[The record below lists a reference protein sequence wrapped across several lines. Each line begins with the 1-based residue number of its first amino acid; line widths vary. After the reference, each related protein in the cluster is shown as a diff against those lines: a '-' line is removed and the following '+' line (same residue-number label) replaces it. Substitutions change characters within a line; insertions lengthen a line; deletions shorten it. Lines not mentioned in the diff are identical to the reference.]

1 MNFYRRED
9 EPKDVEEEMDG
20 LELPIATDDCTLI
33 FFESQFNISDDVNEI
48 INKIVW
54 DEKFKEDVQ
63 SCIKDL
69 DSVKEKVEG
78 KKKLP
83 RKRSINKQ
91 NWAASKRKKSHEA
104 G

>member
-1 MNFYRRED
+1 
-9 EPKDVEEEMDG
+9 MDG
-20 LELPIATDDCTLI
+20 LELPIATDDCRLI
-33 FFESQFNISDDVNEI
+33 FFESQFDISDDVNEI

-91 NWAASKRKKSHEA
+91 N
-104 G
+104 

>member
-20 LELPIATDDCTLI
+20 LELPIATDDYSLI
-33 FFESQFNISDDVNEI
+33 FFESQLNISDDVNEI

-69 DSVKEKVEG
+69 DSVKEKV
-78 KKKLP
+78 
-83 RKRSINKQ
+83 
-91 NWAASKRKKSHEA
+91 
-104 G
+104 